1 MVLLKS
7 GGKVEATYG
16 EGAKNE
22 IEWANAGKPN
32 GTLSNK
38 LIRPFLYNSSFH
50 GFNFYFILAFPTQ

>member
-7 GGKVEATYG
+7 RDKVEATYG
-16 EGAKNE
+16 EGEKDE
-22 IEWANAGKPN
+22 IEWTEAGKPN
-32 GTLSNK
+32 GTLANR